1 MRGRVVRVSIAAPA
15 EQAESGA
22 DAFTIQRLMGHSSV
36 VVSQRYVHPS
46 QKKLEVSVQR
56 MEALAEKAR
65 AAIRPALIERPES
78 DQQDFMR

>member
-1 MRGRVVRVSIAAPA
+1 
-15 EQAESGA
+15 
-22 DAFTIQRLMGHSSV
+22 MGHSSV